1 MGSETVTYKDLQIQ
15 PLMEKPEEA
24 YRQYMLEAFKQIRYG
39 MRHVNA
45 HYQTG
50 IIDTRSLFNDGFL
63 RALGYDPSEKIAYTI
78 LDPALALSWIRSNIS
93 PAVENNVSA
102 SWRAP
107 TLEELAIEYLQD
119 TYSGMVLAEKS
130 FLIDNVRWY
139 ISGVTSTSFTA
150 TDATCYKNKYDTV
163 TKSISPSNIVYIE
176 NQMVVYEGVNCWV
189 VKVTT
194 SAELKYIPVEYTTI
208 QCPGVTDAVVQTV
221 IDTYNNSIQEV
232 SYESEPDPETGWI
245 TTWDASVRMSV
256 FIDNSGELIVTGVTE
271 SHTGGGGGWSSYEIK
286 QAAKAMAIAIVRPLV
301 EQAVGEKLERLVA
314 YYTLYGELKIVIAE
328 VKKSL
333 VTTTANAKAYPIIP
347 LKQNFKFVKENTGMK
362 VVLNKLGLS
371 RKDFKDSLA
380 DSRINNA
387 ALMFMLE
394 LNDTKEYSVKAIYE
408 TLTNMVKTA
417 ASGTGK
423 YAAPERFQLNL
434 KFAQVGYTSVVAF
447 TLHVISGSI
456 GPVGKYTT
464 STRAVQIPID
474 SSGEV
479 TTGGNYIR
487 YKVIR
492 KQITEAY
499 YEELVLDP
507 RNSGTVW
514 RVAGY
519 ELGGGKRRDYDD
531 YTFEGVYI
539 PITDIGL
546 KPLNYKE
553 LHNVIARSM
562 SMMVLSVVT
571 VKSKWYQT
579 MFFQAIMFAVIIVIT
594 VLTGGIAMGMLAFL
608 GLAGVDLGVF
618 GQILTVVMAIYTMG
632 ASLAAS
638 GFTLT
643 TGTLLTSAQTLTSL
657 AVVASDIST
666 KGAMKALED
675 KAKETQAALNESEKL
690 IEEIDE
696 NTSPGLWMG
705 IDDRLPDM
713 LYLMSS
719 TDAMCNYD
727 LLYDYDSVIGSQIR
741 SVGV

>member
-1 MGSETVTYKDLQIQ
+1 MGSETVTYKDLQVQ

-119 TYSGMVLAEKS
+119 TYSGMILAEKS
-130 FLIDNVRWY
+130 FLIDGVRWY
-139 ISGVTSTSFTA
+139 ISGVTSTSFTT
-150 TDATCYKNKYDTV
+150 TDVTCYKNKYDTV

-176 NQMVVYEGVNCWV
+176 NQMAVNDGVNCWV

-194 SAELKYIPVEYTTI
+194 SAELKYISVEYTTI

-232 SYESEPDPETGWI
+232 SYESEPDLETGFI

-256 FIDNSGELIVTGVTE
+256 FIDNSGELVVTGVTE
-271 SHTGGGGGWSSYEIK
+271 TYASSGGWSSYEIK
-286 QAAKAMAIAIVRPLV
+286 QAAKAMAIEIVRPLV
-301 EQAVGEKLERLVA
+301 ESEIGARLERLVA
-314 YYTLYGELKIVIAE
+314 YYTLYGESKIIIAE
-328 VKKSL
+328 IDKSL
-333 VTTTANAKAYPIIP
+333 VTITANAKAYPIIP
-347 LKQNFKFVKENTGMK
+347 LKEAFGFTNETRGMK

-371 RKDFKDSLA
+371 RKDFKDSLE
-380 DSRINNA
+380 DTRIKEA

-394 LNDTKEYSVKAIYE
+394 LADTKAYSEKAIYE
-408 TLTNMVKTA
+408 TLVNMVKTP
-417 ASGTGK
+417 GTGAGK
-423 YAAPERFQLNL
+423 SATTERFQLDL
-434 KFAQVGYTSVVAF
+434 KFARVGYTTSVVF
-447 TLHVISGSI
+447 MLQTISGSI
-456 GPVGKYTT
+456 GPVGTYTS

-474 SSGEV
+474 TSGET
-479 TTGGNYIR
+479 TTGGEYII
-487 YKVIR
+487 YKVIC
-492 KQITEAY
+492 KQITESY

-507 RNSGTVW
+507 RNSSTVW
-514 RVAGY
+514 KVGGY
-519 ELGGGKRRDYDD
+519 TLGEKKLNHKGG
-531 YTFEGVYI
+531 YTFEGIYI
-539 PITDIGL
+539 PVTDIGL
-546 KPLNYKE
+546 KPLNYKQ
-553 LHNVIARSM
+553 LHNVIAKSM
-562 SMMVLSVVT
+562 NLMVLSVVT

-579 MFFQAIMFAVIIVIT
+579 MFFQAIMFVVIVVIIYF
-594 VLTGGIAMGMLAFL
+594 TGGILMGMLAFL
-608 GLAGVDLGVF
+608 GMAGVDLGVF

-690 IEEIDE
+690 VKEIDE

-727 LLYDYDSVIGSQIR
+727 LLYDYDSVIDSQIR